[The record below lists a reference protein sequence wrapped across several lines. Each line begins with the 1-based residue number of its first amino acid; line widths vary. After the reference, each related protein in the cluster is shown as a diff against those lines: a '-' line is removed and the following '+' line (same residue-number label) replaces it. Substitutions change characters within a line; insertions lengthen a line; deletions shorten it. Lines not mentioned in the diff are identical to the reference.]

1 MVERILFRSGEL
13 GVGRFRCP
21 PGAPA
26 WTRENHIGPWH
37 LIVFPRTAVLI
48 DQADREPVVANP
60 NHAVFYNP
68 YQPYRREAMSA
79 HGDDCVFVSVSLPL
93 LREVLAD
100 VGPGAGEDPRSAFP
114 FAAGPVAAHPYLLQ
128 HTVVRHLLA
137 EDEPDVLAVREALY
151 RVLRHAAGRA
161 FAVRGA
167 GPRRAATARAHD
179 DAAEHAKEVLSTRY
193 AETVSLD
200 SLAAQLHLSPYH
212 LCRVFRARTGFTLRA
227 YRDQLRLRTA
237 LDLLAEG
244 CQDLAALAADLG
256 FTSHSHLADRF
267 RLAFGTTPT
276 AVRGAGWARRA
287 ELRKKLEAPP
297 RRTA

>member
-26 WTRENHIGPWH
+26 WTRENHTGPWH

-48 DQADREPVVANP
+48 EQADREPVVANP

-79 HGDDCVFVSVSLPL
+79 RGDDCVFVAVSLPL
-93 LREVLAD
+93 LLEVLAD

-114 FAAGPVAAHPYLLQ
+114 FSAGPVAAHPYLLQ

-137 EDEPDVLAVREALY
+137 EDEPDALAVREALY
-151 RVLRHAAGRA
+151 QLLRHAAGRA
-161 FAVRGA
+161 FEVRGA
-167 GPRRAATARAHD
+167 GPRRAATSRAHD
-179 DAAEHAKEVLSTRY
+179 DAAERAKEILSTRY
-193 AETVSLD
+193 SETVSLD
-200 SLAAQLHLSPYH
+200 ALARDLHLSPYH
-212 LCRVFRARTGFTLRA
+212 LSRVFRARTGFTLRA

-237 LDLLAEG
+237 LDLLAAG

-256 FTSHSHLADRF
+256 FASHSHLTDRF

-276 AVRGAGWARRA
+276 SVRGAGWARRA

-297 RRTA
+297 RVTA